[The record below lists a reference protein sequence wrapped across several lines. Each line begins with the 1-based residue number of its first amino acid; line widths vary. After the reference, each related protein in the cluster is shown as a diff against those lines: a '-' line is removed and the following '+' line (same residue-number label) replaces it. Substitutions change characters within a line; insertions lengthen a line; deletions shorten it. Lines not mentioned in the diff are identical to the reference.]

1 MGRASQE
8 AAVTQDLK
16 RDMASILL
24 EGQDITLATLQPDGA
39 PQATTVSYAS
49 DGEAIFFGCAESSRK
64 TQNLARDHRVSITI
78 NLPYLD
84 WAQIR
89 GLALSGR
96 ARQLTEGDEIGR
108 VGLLFMAKYPEIAQ
122 YVSAPGDELAY
133 FRVEPEIVSILDYRK
148 GFGHTELLRLD
159 QPSAGTVGE

>member
-1 MGRASQE
+1 MSH
-8 AAVTQDLK
+8 DLK
-16 RDMASILL
+16 HDVASILL
-24 EGQDITLATLQPDGA
+24 EGKDMTLATLQPDGA

-64 TQNLARDHRVSITI
+64 AQNLARDHRVSITI
-78 NLPYLD
+78 TLPYED

-89 GLALSGR
+89 GLSLSGR
-96 ARQLTEGDEIGR
+96 ARQIDDGEEIGR

-133 FRVEPEIVSILDYRK
+133 FRVEPEIVSILDYRQ
-148 GFGHTELLRLD
+148 GFGHTDLLRLD
-159 QPSAGTVGE
+159 TAPADAAAR